1 MPQINILNILAGD
14 NQETIVDKVNYNFDQ
29 ILSAG
34 GGPQGQQGQVGPTGP
49 IGPQGPQGVQ
59 GVQGPSGTKWFVQDN
74 TPASGSIGGSN
85 PFLYPTLGDY
95 WLDPDSANQDIYVFD
110 GTSWTYTGFGLS
122 VGDIFQRLSPI
133 NLSGGGTGRG
143 ILIAG
148 TASDQTLLLSDADV
162 NDYTGIDNVN
172 YEDYKLKIATRNNR
186 LGIISLGRSDHDT
199 SVDTTSTGN
208 SNNSRIFWNSNT
220 PGSAGFWSTTW
231 QNPTGSITIQS
242 LGSGGAGGVNILAD
256 EEITAQSSSENVAT
270 ITSSPNKG
278 TFASVNATR
287 GFFEVSNT
295 SSYPANAP
303 NAYLFVNSTGAGIG
317 IGTGGFKETGNDAR
331 KLAVLGNV
339 SIGKS
344 GSTHTSTMFVG
355 GGTGIPGYNEGS
367 LFVEGHAGIGW
378 NGPTYSSG
386 SPVATT
392 GPAEA
397 QNRFPQFWVSS
408 NNRGPGLQVK
418 TAGSGDYTSRT
429 VIGDGVY
436 DFGGVAS
443 GDRVVAGTGPDITQ
457 EFTSAGYLFTAS
469 GPLISYQHKITDA
482 SNTTGTAPVFAI
494 TTSSTGG
501 SYNSATV
508 ADNTTIQTRNSNR
521 RLRLRANSTDVTTNT
536 VSLGALDEAFLS
548 THAGPPSDKKYGNV
562 TVGYN
567 AETIKGTTGP
577 LPSSISTF
585 STYDIIGQVV
595 RNRNYPLQA
604 LTVNG
609 IQTIGTETKETLISD
624 NTVVYDGSLG
634 FTRPSGPYSM
644 LKIHR
649 SLHTSSQSV
658 YNPKFGTTTTYATG
672 GDSLTSS
679 YPNGIEI
686 TSYVTESGLASA
698 IANPADRRTPS
709 AIVIGATNILSS
721 SFGSGYAPATGFFV
735 SDTGNHVGIGK
746 HWNFNSALTIDVT
759 SAPGFGVTTDKAI
772 NATGDVD
779 IVGDLGVTGDI
790 NIKSTGVINNP
801 GGSLYGTFG
810 TVQIVTLNEN
820 IIRSGKST
828 ITMGSG
834 LIADCNWIRIGNLVQ
849 VTAVVAHNTGYT
861 LAVPLNTGGLADV
874 YNVIGHG
881 INNGQPG
888 GFTDRQTVEVQYDAN
903 GRVKILD
910 GFQPGIGGAVT
921 TGDSRITFSY
931 TLV

>member
-110 GTSWTYTGFGLS
+110 GTSWTYTGFGLAS
-122 VGDIFQRLSPI
+122 GEIFQRLSPI
-133 NLSGGGTGRG
+133 PLSGGGTGRG

-172 YEDYKLKIATRNNR
+172 FEDYKLKIATRNNR
-186 LGIISLGRSDHDT
+186 VGIISLGRSDHDT
-199 SVDTTSTGN
+199 SVDTTSSGIF
-208 SNNSRIFWNSNT
+208 NNSRIYWDAIT
-220 PGSAGFWSTTW
+220 PGNAGFWSTTW
-231 QNPTGSITIQS
+231 ENPAGSITIQS
-242 LGSGGAGGVNILAD
+242 LGPASAGGVNILAD
-256 EEITAQSSSENVAT
+256 QEITAQSSSEDVAL

-278 TFASVNATR
+278 TFASINTNR
-287 GFFEVSNT
+287 GFFEVSNL
-295 SSYPANAP
+295 YPTNSP
-303 NAYLFVNSTGAGIG
+303 SAYLFVNPTGAGIG
-317 IGTGGFKETGNDAR
+317 VGTGGFKETGNDAR

-355 GGTGIPGYNEGS
+355 GGTGIPGYNKGT
-367 LFVEGHAGIGW
+367 LFVEGHAGIGY
-378 NGPTYSSG
+378 NSPIYSNG
-386 SPVATT
+386 SPVDTT

-397 QNRFPQFWVSS
+397 QNRFPQFWVAS
-408 NNRGPGLQVK
+408 NNPGPGIQVK
-418 TAGSGDYTSRT
+418 TKGSGTHASRT

-436 DFGGVAS
+436 DYGAVAAA
-443 GDRVVAGTGPDITQ
+443 DRVVAGTGPDITQ
-457 EFTSAGYLFTAS
+457 EFTSKGYTFS
-469 GPLISYQHKITDA
+469 SNSPLISYQHKIVDA

-501 SYNSATV
+501 SYNSSTV

-548 THAGPPSDKKYGNV
+548 THAGPQSDKKYGNV
-562 TVGYN
+562 TLGYN
-567 AETIKGTTGP
+567 AETVRGTTGP
-577 LPSSISTF
+577 LPSSVATF
-585 STYDIIGQVV
+585 GTFGTTGQVSLDT
-595 RNRNYPLQA
+595 NRNLHA

-609 IQTIGTETKETLISD
+609 IQTIGTNSPETLISSTSVPID
-624 NTVVYDGSLG
+624 GYTVSGLSKPG
-634 FTRPSGPYSM
+634 GPYSM

-649 SLHTSSQSV
+649 SLHTGSGQTG
-658 YNPKFGTTTTYATG
+658 PTFPIFATG
-672 GDSLTSS
+672 GNSLKSS

-686 TSYVTESGLASA
+686 TSYVTDLGA
-698 IANPADRRTPS
+698 ANSPNIPVGFERTSS
-709 AIVIGATNILSS
+709 AIVVGATTRLTNI
-721 SFGSGYAPATGFFV
+721 FGLPSYAPATGFFV

-746 HWNFNSALTIDVT
+746 HWNFDSALTVDVT
-759 SAPGFGVTTDKAI
+759 SARGGQYVSTTKAI

-779 IVGDLGVTGDI
+779 IVGDLGVTGDVDIVGDLGVTGDVKILQPSFTTVATYTIGIATSDGNTAI
-790 NIKSTGVINNP
+790 NIPVTSYDKVVYLQCPNGFGVGFTGPNLCRLEMYITINGAIIYFDMYKYETTMTGSENQMGP
-801 GGSLYGTFG
+801 SKFNYNFLVPANAPAIIYFERFGG
-810 TVQIVTLNEN
+810 
-820 IIRSGKST
+820 IRAS
-828 ITMGSG
+828 SG
-834 LIADCNWIRIGNLVQ
+834 LIQWNFK
-849 VTAVVAHNTGYT
+849 TMK
-861 LAVPLNTGGLADV
+861 
-874 YNVIGHG
+874 
-881 INNGQPG
+881 
-888 GFTDRQTVEVQYDAN
+888 F
-903 GRVKILD
+903 GR
-910 GFQPGIGGAVT
+910 
-921 TGDSRITFSY
+921 
-931 TLV
+931 